1 MRHLRKFNE
10 DIKSKFKN
18 DQEISDLRES
28 LLEVSDKLGEPTI
41 NTFQMGNLIG
51 YVIQYSIPIATIG
64 EMTTDVF
71 YEAIDTLYS
80 TKNDILQT
88 ADRFSDRFQTT
99 ISQNAGK
106 LKIRLTP
113 ITKQEGGYK
122 FFTDNQGGRGIEIDG
137 SEVRRWAVDNGLT
150 ISKVNEEYDEGAEMG
165 DLSVEFSGSSENQKL
180 PELVMLLNEQKDA
193 IIDSFNRDFEIDSQG
208 NTLYITCLEEKMYID
223 WIER

>member
-10 DIKSKFKN
+10 DSKFEN

-41 NTFQMGNLIG
+41 NNFQMGNQIG
-51 YVIQYSIPIATIG
+51 YVVQYSIPIATIG

-80 TKNDILQT
+80 TKDDILQT

-122 FFTDNQGGRGIEIDG
+122 FLKDCSGRSVEVSESEI
-137 SEVRRWAVDNGLT
+137 RRWTMDNGLT
-150 ISKVNEEYDEGAEMG
+150 INSIDNDDDEAYET
-165 DLSVEFSGSSENQKL
+165 S
-180 PELVMLLNEQKDA
+180 
-193 IIDSFNRDFEIDSQG
+193 
-208 NTLYITCLEEKMYID
+208 TLYITFSGSNGLQALVDLIDVEKDQWREKRGGELDKEFDVYLNDNILCLRPDEEKTYIYTV
-223 WIER
+223 